1 MLKSRLVS
9 LLVLPFLVMPL
20 LAQDPALEQAEKELT
35 AMFERAK
42 GTPIGQEQIA
52 KLGEFVKVHE
62 AQDLK
67 HLGYA
72 KALHFYL
79 LKDYARA
86 VESLDAFFV
95 RFPEIKNSEH
105 STMAGRVYL
114 NAVREEANK
123 PEPDLHALTR
133 WGKNMTRLYQDSDML
148 GRMSKSVLQRLP
160 NPVPVRVALAAGV
173 FESTLSDA
181 KKDSYLK
188 TLYAEA
194 APAMAQAGAGRVVQG
209 VPLRPNPAPEAQPAD
224 ETKFV
229 ILRFEQRLIRD
240 DLLHVAR
247 GLERV
252 MDDLLELRHIER
264 LQQIIVRPELH
275 RFDGRLRRAVSR
287 HQNDELLGVLLPDAA
302 QGFEAVDAAHADVH
316 EDEVGL
322 ELRNQ
327 LQSLLAAAG
336 GGEFDLGR
344 IKNAAERIQHVRL
357 VIYQQQ
363 FAHWRKIKTGHSIAE
378 RGETDRGFLAML
390 WVTFTRTLPA
400 WL

>member
-229 ILRFEQRLIRD
+229 KVGDVVAPFAAEKMLNGSGTFDLASYRGKVVLLDFFATWCPPCRASVPGLVALQKEMGESIQVVGVTRFYG
-240 DLLHVAR
+240 R
-247 GLERV
+247 G
-252 MDDLLELRHIER
+252 MDFTDPKAEMPH
-264 LQQIIVRPELH
+264 
-275 RFDGRLRRAVSR
+275 GGKAVSGLDKDAEIAV
-287 HQNDELLGVLLPDAA
+287 NVAFLKSFGVNFPLVFSAT
-302 QGFEAVDAAHADVH
+302 DVGR
-316 EDEVGL
+316 EVFGVTGIPTVFVVGKDGKL
-322 ELRNQ
+322 VGKVV
-327 LQSLLAAAG
+327 G
-336 GGEFDLGR
+336 GGEASHKALLDLV
-344 IKNAAERIQHVRL
+344 AQA
-357 VIYQQQ
+357 
-363 FAHWRKIKTGHSIAE
+363 RKA
-378 RGETDRGFLAML
+378 
-390 WVTFTRTLPA
+390 P
-400 WL
+400 